1 MGPTGYF
8 IDLNQ
13 YQDTVGDISLA
24 IEFKCIDCA
33 TLQRD
38 CNINIFLGRG
48 DEGRISLRAM
58 LLIS

>member
-38 CNINIFLGRG
+38 CNINIYNFLGG
-48 DEGRISLRAM
+48 GMKEE
-58 LLIS
+58 